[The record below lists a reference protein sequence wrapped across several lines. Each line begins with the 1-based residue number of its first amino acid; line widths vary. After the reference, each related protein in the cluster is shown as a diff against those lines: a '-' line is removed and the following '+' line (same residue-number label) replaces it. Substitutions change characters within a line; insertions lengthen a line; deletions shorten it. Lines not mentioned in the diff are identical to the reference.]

1 MTKTKTCKCR
11 AGSKPGKP
19 AKCEGPTK
27 HKSGYCK
34 NCRDQCW
41 SLQRRL
47 RSELQRAYESPDER
61 GVAY

>member
-1 MTKTKTCKCR
+1 MTKVKTCKCR

-19 AKCEGPTK
+19 AKCEYPTK

-41 SLQRRL
+41 SLQRHNL
-47 RSELQRAYESPDER
+47 DHSS
-61 GVAY
+61 GK